1 MGKGSIYIV
10 GYMGAGKSSGGR
22 RLARTMNV
30 PFVDTDEALMA
41 SSGMEVS
48 EIFSAHGELGFRKME
63 RQVLR
68 ALSSFD
74 GTRVIATGGGT
85 PCFEDNMAYM
95 LSHGTVVY
103 FKVAPSSLIPRLMAK
118 RKNRPLLE
126 PISEEDLPGF
136 IQQHLEER
144 EAHYKQAHITVDA
157 DALDGA
163 RLDLVSQMIA
173 QHGAFNP

>member
-30 PFVDTDEALMA
+30 PFVDTDEALTV

-48 EIFSAHGELGFRKME
+48 EIFSAHGEDGFRKME
-63 RQVLR
+63 HQVLR
-68 ALSSFD
+68 ELSALD
-74 GTRVIATGGGT
+74 GTHVVATGGGT

-103 FKVAPSSLIPRLMAK
+103 FKVAPSALIPRLMAK
-118 RKNRPLLE
+118 RKNRPLIE
-126 PISEEDLPGF
+126 QVSEADLPGF
-136 IQQHLEER
+136 IQQHMAER
-144 EAHYKQAHITVDA
+144 EVHYKQAHITVDA
-157 DALDGA
+157 NALDGA

-173 QHGAFNP
+173 QHGAFSP

>member
-22 RLARTMNV
+22 RLARTLNV

-48 EIFSAHGELGFRKME
+48 EIFNAHGELGFRKME
-63 RQVLR
+63 KQVLR
-68 ALSSFD
+68 ELSALD
-74 GTRVIATGGGT
+74 GIRVVATGGGT
-85 PCFEDNMAYM
+85 PCFEDNMDYM

-103 FKVAPSSLIPRLMAK
+103 FKVAPAALVPRLMAK
-118 RKNRPLLE
+118 RKNRPLIE
-126 PISEEDLPGF
+126 QVSEDALPGF
-136 IQQHLEER
+136 IEQHMAER
-144 EAHYKQAHITVDA
+144 EVHYGQAHITVDA

-173 QHGAFNP
+173 QHRASNL

>member
-1 MGKGSIYIV
+1 
-10 GYMGAGKSSGGR
+10 
-22 RLARTMNV
+22 
-30 PFVDTDEALMA
+30 
-41 SSGMEVS
+41 
-48 EIFSAHGELGFRKME
+48 
-63 RQVLR
+63 
-68 ALSSFD
+68 
-74 GTRVIATGGGT
+74 
-85 PCFEDNMAYM
+85 MAYL